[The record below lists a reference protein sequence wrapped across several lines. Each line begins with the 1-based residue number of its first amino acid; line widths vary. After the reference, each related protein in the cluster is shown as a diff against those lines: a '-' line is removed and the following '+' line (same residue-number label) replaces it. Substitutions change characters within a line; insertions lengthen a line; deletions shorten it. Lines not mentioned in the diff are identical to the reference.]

1 MMASWQPVNNIRD
14 YVSQNPPAVTFFL
27 CLLTLAISFISLG
40 SYSSSHILPNPDT
53 AKDWNHFLSTLAHFH
68 LCVKSNWSSDEPVSL
83 GPSPLTQQSRDGAAS
98 LESTLQPSH
107 VTSLHLKVPLTITSS
122 HGLPKDV
129 DLFTTLTA
137 SQLHLGGEEIVNVD
151 IHSENDTY
159 ICLTLRAPTALFPMI
174 RLPPECHASGNNHS
188 PVHVE
193 AIDQPPPPSQACYG
207 LLSWNDPTLTI
218 MLTKEEQWVAVRHLI
233 EVSMCLIGVCLILCL
248 AASVSHSKM
257 RNYHRKELDL
267 QNEPLIDA

>member
-1 MMASWQPVNNIRD
+1 MMASCQPVSNIRD

-27 CLLTLAISFISLG
+27 CLLTLAVSFICLG
-40 SYSSSHILPNPDT
+40 SYSSNHIMPNPDT
-53 AKDWNHFLSTLAHFH
+53 AKDWNHLLSRLAHFH

-83 GPSPLTQQSRDGAAS
+83 GPSPLTEPSRDGA
-98 LESTLQPSH
+98 SH
-107 VTSLHLKVPLTITSS
+107 VTSLHLQVPLIITTS

-137 SQLHLGGEEIVNVD
+137 RQLHLGGEEIVNVH
-151 IHSENDTY
+151 IHSENDTTT
-159 ICLTLRAPTALFPMI
+159 CLTLRAPTVLLPMS
-174 RLPPECHASGNNHS
+174 RLPPECHASRNNHS
-188 PVHVE
+188 PIHVE
-193 AIDQPPPPSQACYG
+193 ANDQPPSPSQLCYG
-207 LLSWNDPTLTI
+207 LFSWNDPTFTI
-218 MLTKEEQWVAVRHLI
+218 MLTKEEQWVAVRHLL

-267 QNEPLIDA
+267 QNEPLIDS